1 MRVALRADTRLS
13 GGAGRAKTTKNMN
26 PNTRT
31 NEPTKSEQIARRV
44 LLNTRRRPE
53 AKGKG
58 LKAAGKIFVSLSR
71 RVAWLGGVVS
81 LLLVLVY
88 GLGRG
93 WEAAKES
100 QYFTISEVKITGN
113 EKLTREE
120 LLAVIRLNVSQ
131 NVLRYDVVEAANAL
145 LALPYVA
152 KAEVVRELPD
162 HLIVNIQERKPLA
175 IIALGALYLIDEEG
189 VLFKRLEASEPAE
202 FPVVTGVSREVL
214 TEKGTSPALLV
225 AVHAV
230 QSLQRLD
237 AFNRFEIGEIF
248 INSDLSV
255 GLVLGAQGLR
265 VSLGDIEADG
275 FGLAQRLERLA
286 RVLAVSGQHK
296 MDVQEISLDNNT
308 RPERVAVKLNYLQ

>member
-1 MRVALRADTRLS
+1 MT
-13 GGAGRAKTTKNMN
+13 
-26 PNTRT
+26 PNTRN

-53 AKGKG
+53 VKGKG

-71 RVAWLGGVVS
+71 RLAWVVGAVVLLLGVV
-81 LLLVLVY
+81 Y
-88 GLGRG
+88 GASRG

-100 QYFTISEVKITGN
+100 QYFTIAEVKITGN
-113 EKLTREE
+113 ERLTRDE
-120 LLAVIRLNVSQ
+120 LLEVIHLNVSQ
-131 NVLRYDVVEAANAL
+131 NVLRYDVVAAANAL

-175 IIALGALYLIDEEG
+175 IIALNALYLVDEEG
-189 VLFKRLEASEPAE
+189 VLFKRLEAGEPAE
-202 FPVVTGVSREVL
+202 LPVVTGVSREVL
-214 TEKGTSPALLV
+214 NEKGTSPALMA

-230 QSLQRLD
+230 QALQRLD
-237 AFNRFEIGEIF
+237 AFTRFEIGEIF
-248 INSDLSV
+248 INSDLSI

-265 VSLGDIEADG
+265 VSLGNIEADG

-308 RPERVAVKLNYLQ
+308 RPERVAVKLNYLK